1 LYCNFYIAT
10 SWSKEN
16 MKSATTGTISG
27 CILGLIVF
35 CLISSCLTPV
45 AWFIGGFTSVTDFAM
60 QTVGQFICP
69 EGTSV
74 GYRTYETTSTDQ
86 YGNRQPSTAYVLQ
99 CLEADG
105 DVVQE
110 DQVGYAFIWM
120 GGLVV
125 MGLILAGGLAFALA
139 APAGALI
146 ARFLNRHHT
155 Q

>member
-1 LYCNFYIAT
+1 
-10 SWSKEN
+10 
-16 MKSATTGTISG
+16 MRSATTGTISG
-27 CILGLIVF
+27 CIIWFIVF
-35 CLISSCLTPV
+35 CLISSCFIPV
-45 AWFIGGFTSVTDFAM
+45 ALFIGGFTSVTDFAM

-69 EGTSV
+69 EGTTV

-99 CLEADG
+99 CLDVNGE
-105 DVVQE
+105 VVQE
-110 DQVGYAFIWM
+110 DPVGYAFIWM

-125 MGLILAGGLAFALA
+125 IGLIIAGGLAFALA

-146 ARFLNRHHT
+146 ARFLSRNQT

>member
-1 LYCNFYIAT
+1 
-10 SWSKEN
+10 

-27 CILGLIVF
+27 CIIWFIVF
-35 CLISSCLTPV
+35 CLMSSCLIPV
-45 AWFIGGFTSVTDFAM
+45 ALFIGGFTSVTDFAM

-69 EGTSV
+69 EGTTV

-99 CLEADG
+99 CLDTNGE
-105 DVVQE
+105 VVQE
-110 DQVGYAFIWM
+110 DPVGYAFIWM

-125 MGLILAGGLAFALA
+125 IGLIVAGGLAFALA

-146 ARFLNRHHT
+146 ARFLSKNQT
-155 Q
+155 T

>member
-1 LYCNFYIAT
+1 
-10 SWSKEN
+10 
-16 MKSATTGTISG
+16 MKSATTGTVSG
-27 CILGLIVF
+27 CIIWLIVF
-35 CLISSCLTPV
+35 CLLSSCLIPV
-45 AWFIGGFTSVTDFAM
+45 ALFIGGFTSVTDFAM

-69 EGTSV
+69 EKTTV

-99 CLEADG
+99 CLGENG
-105 DVVQE
+105 EVVQE

-125 MGLILAGGLAFALA
+125 IGLIVAGGLAFALA

-146 ARFLNRHHT
+146 TKFLNKNQT

>member
-1 LYCNFYIAT
+1 
-10 SWSKEN
+10 
-16 MKSATTGTISG
+16 MRSATTGTISG
-27 CILGLIVF
+27 CIIWFIVF
-35 CLISSCLTPV
+35 CLISSCLIPV
-45 AWFIGGFTSVTDFAM
+45 ALFIGGFTSVTDFAM

-99 CLEADG
+99 CLDANGE
-105 DVVQE
+105 VVQE
-110 DQVGYAFIWM
+110 DPVGYAFIWM

-125 MGLILAGGLAFALA
+125 IALIIAGALAFAFA

-146 ARFLNRHHT
+146 ARFLNRNQT